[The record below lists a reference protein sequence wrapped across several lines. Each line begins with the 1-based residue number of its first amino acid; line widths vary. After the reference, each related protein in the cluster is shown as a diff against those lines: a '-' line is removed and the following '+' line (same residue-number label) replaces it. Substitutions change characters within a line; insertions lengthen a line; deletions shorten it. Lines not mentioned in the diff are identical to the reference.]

1 MDYEKIRKH
10 SALVKTAALVI
21 FAAAIF
27 FTIYKKPEISQ
38 ELAEYYRETDFTVYG
53 GAGVETA
60 WGLAKYPGGYIGAAD
75 TASFGAG
82 RSDFYLMLFD
92 NELNLVKT
100 RTFGTPA
107 NESMIAAVPD
117 GKGGYIM
124 AGGTDRGK
132 YGESDGYVVRA
143 DSDGM
148 QAWDA
153 YFGGGN
159 HDYLYSVCEA
169 GKGAFV
175 AAGYSS
181 SFNLE
186 KNSDGYLVKFDL
198 DGNIIWERTYGR
210 DGWDIFYK
218 VIPLKNGDFLAAG
231 YTTSAGKGRS
241 SMYIVRT
248 DPVGKPRW
256 AHTIGDVR
264 DDRAVS
270 LLESQDGGLLVLS
283 NSTSYIA
290 RGFGWDIVLIKTDE
304 NLNPL
309 WSKVFPACE
318 AEPGA
323 SLIENPDGSIVFAGV
338 KKCYGVCIQNGYVV
352 KTDRDGE
359 MIWQR
364 IFAGPANDRV
374 NGIAKTNT
382 GYALFG
388 TTMSKGANGDIFM
401 LAIDEN
407 GEMAE

>member
-1 MDYEKIRKH
+1 MDYEKIKKH
-10 SALVKTAALVI
+10 SAIIKTLALAVFAVVI
-21 FAAAIF
+21 VV
-27 FTIYKKPEISQ
+27 TVYKKPEISP
-38 ELAEYYRETDFTVYG
+38 ELAEYYRETDFTAYG

-60 WGLAKYPGGYIGAAD
+60 WGFSKYHGGYIGAAA

-82 RSDFYLMLFD
+82 MSDFYLMLFD
-92 NELNLVKT
+92 KELNLART
-100 RTFGTPA
+100 RTFGTPE
-107 NESMIAAVPD
+107 NESMFAAIPD

-132 YGESDGYVVRA
+132 LGESDGYIVRA

-148 QAWDA
+148 QVWDGH
-153 YFGGGN
+153 FGGGN
-159 HDYLYSVCEA
+159 HDYLYSVSAA
-169 GKGAFV
+169 GQGAFV

-181 SFNLE
+181 SFNTE

-198 DGNIIWERTYGR
+198 DGNIVWDRTYGKE
-210 DGWDIFYK
+210 GWDIFYK
-218 VIPLKNGDFLAAG
+218 VIQLKNGDFVAAG

-241 SMYIVRT
+241 SMYFVRT
-248 DPVGKPRW
+248 DPKGKPRW

-264 DDRAVS
+264 DDRAIS
-270 LLESQDGGLLVLS
+270 LLESRDGGLIILS

-290 RGFGWDIVLIKTDE
+290 RGFGWDMVLIKTDA

-323 SLIENPDGSIVFAGV
+323 SLIENPDGSIVFAGA
-338 KKCYGVCIQNGYVV
+338 KKCYGICIPNAYVV
-352 KTDRDGE
+352 KTDNTGE

-364 IFAGPANDRV
+364 IFAAPQNDRI
-374 NGIAKTNT
+374 NGIAKTDR

-388 TTMSKGANGDIFM
+388 TTLSKGANGDIF
-401 LAIDEN
+401 LLHIDEN
-407 GEMAE
+407 GEKIK